1 MKKSE
6 QIEEIG
12 SAISECLNKLYETE
26 EQLSFN
32 PFPKIYHPTEDSLNI
47 PLIVD
52 GNKIIIEVK
61 SVLEWGVSN

>member
-12 SAISECLNKLYETE
+12 AAISECLNKLYETK

-32 PFPKIYHPTEDSLNI
+32 LFPKMYHQTEDSISI
-47 PLIVD
+47 PLIID
-52 GNKIIIEVK
+52 TKKITITI
-61 SVLEWGVSN
+61 S

>member
-6 QIEEIG
+6 QIEEIAT
-12 SAISECLNKLYETE
+12 AICECLNKLYETK

-32 PFPKIYHPTEDSLNI
+32 LFPKMYHLTEDSISI

-52 GNKIIIEVK
+52 TKKIIITI
-61 SVLEWGVSN
+61 S

>member
-12 SAISECLNKLYETE
+12 TAISECLNKLYETKE
-26 EQLSFN
+26 HLSFN
-32 PFPKIYHPTEDSLNI
+32 LFPKMYHPTEDIISI

-52 GNKIIIEVK
+52 AKKIIITI
-61 SVLEWGVSN
+61 G